1 MVMKKGWLAAV
12 WAGAGL
18 LILLISLLSALLSA
32 RLRAGEDTGRHRYQ
46 ELPAAA
52 PVENA
57 LEGIEPDFTLND
69 RFSTELPLVVLE
81 LDGALP
87 DYKEFDKDGQEH
99 VLRDEAYTTGR
110 MTLIDGGTGT
120 YNTLADTPAAQTEI
134 RLKLRGHTS
143 YRYDKK
149 QYLIE
154 TMDKNG
160 ESRPMEVLGLGEGE
174 TWVLNGSMAD
184 KSMLRNYLPYRV
196 AAEFMDDAPDCC
208 YCEVVLR
215 QDGVDTYQGVYLMI
229 EAVAQ
234 GKDRIDIQ
242 PNKRNKSYTSY
253 IVRRDRFTNFDT
265 MLETYGRVNEFDP
278 EWIGVKYPNA
288 ARQTPAV
295 LDFITEDFSKTERV
309 LYSQEENLF
318 KTYDRYIDV
327 DSFVDYFLVN
337 EFFGNYDAGN
347 HSTYMYK
354 ETGGKLHIG
363 PVWDF
368 DQAMNNYFADEM
380 NPTVMAFQEKPLFR
394 QLVKDKT
401 FLDKL
406 CRRYSE
412 LRETSLSNA
421 HIVGLIDQTTAYLEN
436 ARQREWYR
444 WAEDYMDGSFSNF
457 GNYYLQPYEL
467 EGYTLDRFND
477 NYDQELYTIRV
488 YLNKHGTAI
497 STELPKLYDMATV
510 SSGAGNEKT
519 LLLCLS
525 LLIFMM
531 PAILINQRS

>member
-1 MVMKKGWLAAV
+1 MTLKKGWLAAM
-12 WAGAGL
+12 WAGVGC
-18 LILLISLLSALLSA
+18 LILVISLMSALLRS
-32 RLRAGEDTGRHRYQ
+32 GDDTGHHRYQ
-46 ELPAAA
+46 DLPAA
-52 PVENA
+52 PQEDA
-57 LEGIEPDFTLND
+57 LAGMEPDFTLTD
-69 RFSTELPLVVLE
+69 RFTTNLPLVVLE

-87 DYKEFDKDGQEH
+87 DYKLFRGGQEH
-99 VLRDEAYTTGR
+99 VLCDEAYTTGR
-110 MTLIDGGTGT
+110 MTLIDAGLGEQ
-120 YNTLADTPAAQTEI
+120 NTLSDAPTAEMNI
-134 RLKLRGHTS
+134 RIKLRGHTS
-143 YRYDKK
+143 YSYDKK

-154 TMDKNG
+154 TVDAQG
-160 ESRPMEVLGLGEGE
+160 EGCPTEVLGLGRGE

-215 QDGVDTYQGVYLMI
+215 QNGVDTYQGVYLMI
-229 EAVAQ
+229 EGVEQ
-234 GKDRIDIQ
+234 GEDRIDIQ

-265 MLETYGRVNEFDP
+265 MLDTYARLNELDP
-278 EWIGVKYPNA
+278 EWIGVKYPNT

-295 LDFITEDFSKTERV
+295 LNFIAEDFSKTERV
-309 LYSQEENLF
+309 LYAQDEALF

-327 DSFVDYFLVN
+327 DRFVDYFLVN

-347 HSTYMYK
+347 HSTYLYK
-354 ETGGKLHIG
+354 ETGGKLRIG

-368 DQAMNNYFADEM
+368 DQAMNNYYADEM
-380 NPTVMAFQEKPLFR
+380 DPYSLGFQEKPMFR
-394 QLVKDKT
+394 QLVKDRT

-406 CRRYSE
+406 NQRYAQ
-412 LRETSLSNA
+412 LRKTSLSTN
-421 HIVGLIDQTTAYLEN
+421 HINELIAQTTAYLEN

-444 WAEDYMDGSFSNF
+444 WAADYLDDSFTKL

-488 YLNKHGTAI
+488 YLEKHGKAI
-497 STELPKLYDMATV
+497 STELVKLYDLATV
-510 SSGAGNEKT
+510 ASGTGNEKT
-519 LLLCLS
+519 LLLCLT
-525 LLIFMM
+525 LLIFLL
-531 PAILINQRS
+531 PAVLINRRS

>member
-1 MVMKKGWLAAV
+1 MGLRKGRLAAM
-12 WAGAGL
+12 WAGVGG
-18 LILLISLLSALLSA
+18 LILLISLLSALLGS
-32 RLRAGEDTGRHRYQ
+32 EEETGRHRYQ
-46 ELPAAA
+46 DLPAAT
-52 PVENA
+52 PSENA
-57 LEGIEPDFTLND
+57 LAGIEPDFTLND

-87 DYKEFDKDGQEH
+87 DYKIFLKDSTEK
-99 VLRDEAYTTGR
+99 VLSDEAYTSGR
-110 MTLIDGGTGT
+110 MTLIDGGLGVQ
-120 YNTLADTPAAQTEI
+120 NTLADTPAAQTDI
-134 RLKLRGHTS
+134 RIKYRGHSS
-143 YRYDKK
+143 YSYDKK

-154 TMDKNG
+154 TVTAEG

-174 TWVLNGSMAD
+174 SWVLNGSMAD

-242 PNKRNKSYTSY
+242 PNKRGKSYTSY

-265 MLETYGRVNEFDP
+265 MLETYGRLNDLDP
-278 EWIGVKYPNA
+278 EWIGVKYPNV

-295 LDFITEDFSKTERV
+295 LSFIAEDFSSTERV
-309 LYSQEENLF
+309 LYAQDEALF

-327 DSFVDYFLVN
+327 DSFVDYFLIN

-380 NPTVMAFQEKPLFR
+380 DPSVMAFQEKPLFR
-394 QLVKDKT
+394 QLVKDST

-406 CRRYSE
+406 CRRYAQ
-412 LRETSLSNA
+412 LRETSLSTA
-421 HIVGLIDQTTAYLEN
+421 HIDELIGQTTAYLEN
-436 ARQREWYR
+436 ARLREWYR
-444 WAEDYMDGSFSNF
+444 WAADYEDDSFSNV

-467 EGYTLDRFND
+467 EGYTIDRFND

-488 YLNKHGTAI
+488 YLHKHADAI
-497 STELPKLYDMATV
+497 STELLKLYDSTTV
-510 SSGAGNEKT
+510 ASGANNEKT

-525 LLIFMM
+525 LLIFLL
-531 PAILINQRS
+531 PAVLINRRS